1 MGFVLLEE
9 ASLDTAREDQTTQH
23 TEEVW
28 FHTHIARLIKKEEE
42 TRLSLERTYGYSLG
56 YETINRFSLTLSF

>member
-9 ASLDTAREDQTTQH
+9 ASWGTVQEDQTILH

-28 FHTHIARLIKKEEE
+28 FHMHISRLIKKEEE